1 MLPEIS
7 RRCSSCGASIRQRDA
22 LFCSECG
29 TAVPAI
35 SKAKES
41 AQPPAVEE
49 SDEALNSKP
58 ADEVVNAA
66 VVDESVNA
74 NQANQSGNI
83 KDDVTQP
90 ASEPT
95 PQFNGR
101 EETSNPSTQPVAPA
115 KRESSTQGGRVK
127 PQPNIAGRAHSGVA
141 ERTRET
147 LHRASTVARGV
158 IEDEV
163 KRVEKIR
170 QVSSVVI
177 EEASYDPSLRFVLVA
192 LVLFIVFIILLVLSK
207 VMG

>member
-1 MLPEIS
+1 MS
-7 RRCSSCGASIRQRDA
+7 RKPVLIRRIPRSLA
-22 LFCSECG
+22 WPPLAFVLVIG
-29 TAVPAI
+29 VLLAI
-35 SKAKES
+35 AT
-41 AQPPAVEE
+41 
-49 SDEALNSKP
+49 D
-58 ADEVVNAA
+58 
-66 VVDESVNA
+66 
-74 NQANQSGNI
+74 QAR
-83 KDDVTQP
+83 

-95 PQFNGR
+95 PQFSGR
-101 EETSNPSTQPVAPA
+101 EETPNQSTQLVAGPA

-127 PQPNIAGRAHSGVA
+127 PQPNIAGRPHSGVA

>member
-1 MLPEIS
+1 
-7 RRCSSCGASIRQRDA
+7 
-22 LFCSECG
+22 
-29 TAVPAI
+29 VPAI

-83 KDDVTQP
+83 KDDVTQA

-127 PQPNIAGRAHSGVA
+127 PQPNIAGRPHSGVA

>member
-1 MLPEIS
+1 M
-7 RRCSSCGASIRQRDA
+7 
-22 LFCSECG
+22 
-29 TAVPAI
+29 PAI

-66 VVDESVNA
+66 EVDESVNA

-90 ASEPT
+90 ASEPA
-95 PQFNGR
+95 PQFSGR
-101 EETSNPSTQPVAPA
+101 EETSNKSSQLVAGPA
-115 KRESSTQGGRVK
+115 KGESSTQGGRVK
-127 PQPNIAGRAHSGVA
+127 PQPNIAGRPHSGVA